1 MQYTRENIQTQIN
14 LKRQA
19 IKAERLRRDEV
30 KSPDWPLAKEY
41 GEEVRFNHIRT
52 INGRI
57 AHYQKQILDL
67 LQTLARMEIM

>member
-1 MQYTRENIQTQIN
+1 MQYTRENIRTQID

-19 IKAERLRRDEV
+19 IKTERRRREAV

-41 GEEVRFNHIRT
+41 GEEVRFNHVRT
-52 INGRI
+52 INARI

-67 LQTLARMEIM
+67 LQTLAKMEAA